1 MPNIR
6 LETYMKV
13 GTNTQDSSSKQF
25 RDVDCPERAIC
36 CHSRKP
42 TLPCSTL
49 SVDILPDAR
58 LGSSGTVL
66 RTPAAV
72 GDTTG
77 SSCGAASTSPPAPPP
92 RCATVLLLLPPPPPL
107 PLPPLLPAGCAGEAS
122 SSPASR
128 YVAKRLPGMAT
139 TSAKLP
145 CAEGRPPSS
154 TTTLSAELQNCSWFV
169 MKSTAFPWRRSSKM
183 HRWKTVAPTCASM
196 AESGSSSTTTSESA

>member
-6 LETYMKV
+6 LEMYMKV

-42 TLPCSTL
+42 TLPCDTL

-58 LGSSGTVL
+58 LGSSSGTVL
-66 RTPAAV
+66 RRPAAV

-92 RCATVLLLLPPPPPL
+92 RSATVLLLLLPPPL
-107 PLPPLLPAGCAGEAS
+107 PPLHTACCPGEAA

-128 YVAKRLPGMAT
+128 YVAKRLPGMAA
-139 TSAKLP
+139 TSAKLH

-169 MKSTAFPWRRSSKM
+169 MKSTAFPWRRSSRM